1 MMKYTPV
8 QGRGFVRPGESEKPC
23 YRVFSGIKKA
33 VPIWNRLSEQLTRC
47 AVCVNNHKPEHDNRD
62 QAGGQLPC
70 LLGPYCAAIFIRS
83 EREYFFR
90 NSSRTKA
97 HGANLS
103 DSCSS
108 AIFSCS
114 LFVFCDGVLVDSLL
128 VIVCTCKAMRRST
141 SRHGADSNYSDS
153 LALRRWRRLISP
165 FAAVTRNPAVLSPGS
180 LSCSIS
186 VITSCGILTVVICD
200 FAFFAPVA
208 ISGSPDNRCIS
219 VYAKKKIKKVL
230 RCISP
235 ECRFKNKG
243 EIHPKQQRPAVMGTH
258 TGRLTKPLIEVT
270 IMAIKEHSL
279 LFIHTQT
286 PRKRNNPFHSSV
298 LCTHPGGRF
307 LPDLS
312 RRGYLSTKSS
322 RANFSGGIK
331 RGAGGGIFV
340 LVSSS
345 SSLAQASD
353 CLCRMISS
361 SCVCVSCI
369 GDSVLLVMILPCKAM
384 RRSTSHHG
392 ADSDYSD
399 SLALRRWRRLISPRM
414 AVTINCAVLSPVSF
428 TCSIASTT
436 SCGARA
442 CNFCDLLLIWSLSI
456 SGSLCDYWNPVYT
469 KKTKTKRLKWIPLSD
484 YTGIQLSV
492 YHSMQTRLKRIA
504 VLSQPLTTNDRK
516 RIEVAMRNHTTH
528 PQGRDSHDLNKYIW
542 RFIALSTA
550 QPRVITIEATSEQE
564 ARQQSP
570 AGCVMVFAARIR
582 QGETYAQ

>member
-1 MMKYTPV
+1 MDERTRTRSARNDRLTYIGQMMN
-8 QGRGFVRPGESEKPC
+8 
-23 YRVFSGIKKA
+23 IKKA
-33 VPIWNRLSEQLTRC
+33 APKWSHLSEQLTHC
-47 AVCVNNHKPEHDNRD
+47 AVCVNNHKLGHDNRD
-62 QAGGQLPC
+62 QAGGQLSC

-141 SRHGADSNYSDS
+141 SRHGADVFYPLGSIPRCCNSFRS
-153 LALRRWRRLISP
+153 TRLIQVAKEVSP
-165 FAAVTRNPAVLSPGS
+165 SAFAASSSCALNSSGS
-180 LSCSIS
+180 RIWYGGDRFSNGVDM
-186 VITSCGILTVVICD
+186 VITLNYYSYMVITIVLTVIQKTT
-200 FAFFAPVA
+200 PR
-208 ISGSPDNRCIS
+208 SGGS
-219 VYAKKKIKKVL
+219 
-230 RCISP
+230 
-235 ECRFKNKG
+235 
-243 EIHPKQQRPAVMGTH
+243 H

-286 PRKRNNPFHSSV
+286 PRKQNNPFHSSV

-322 RANFSGGIK
+322 RANFSGGTK

-399 SLALRRWRRLISPRM
+399 SLVLRRWRRLISPRM

-504 VLSQPLTTNDRK
+504 VLSQPLTTNDSES
-516 RIEVAMRNHTTH
+516 IEVAMRNHITH
-528 PQGRDSHDLNKYIW
+528 PQGRDSHNLNKYIW

-550 QPRVITIEATSEQE
+550 QPRVIHIEATSEQE

-582 QGETYAQ
+582 QEVCHA

>member
-1 MMKYTPV
+1 MDERTRTRSARNDRLTYIGQMMN
-8 QGRGFVRPGESEKPC
+8 
-23 YRVFSGIKKA
+23 IKKA
-33 VPIWNRLSEQLTRC
+33 APKWSHLSEQLTRC
-47 AVCVNNHKPEHDNRD
+47 AVCVNNHKPGHDNRD
-62 QAGGQLPC
+62 QAGGQLSC

-103 DSCSS
+103 DSCSN

-128 VIVCTCKAMRRST
+128 VIVCTCKAMRRSS
-141 SRHGADSNYSDS
+141 SRHGADVFYPLGSIPRCCNSFRS
-153 LALRRWRRLISP
+153 TRLIQVAKEVSP
-165 FAAVTRNPAVLSPGS
+165 SAFAASSSCALNSSGS
-180 LSCSIS
+180 RIWYGGDRFSNGVDM
-186 VITSCGILTVVICD
+186 VITLNYYSYMVITIVLTVIQKTT
-200 FAFFAPVA
+200 PR
-208 ISGSPDNRCIS
+208 SGGS
-219 VYAKKKIKKVL
+219 
-230 RCISP
+230 
-235 ECRFKNKG
+235 
-243 EIHPKQQRPAVMGTH
+243 H

-322 RANFSGGIK
+322 RANFSGGTK

-392 ADSDYSD
+392 ADSFYPLGSIPRRFSSVRPN
-399 SLALRRWRRLISPRM
+399 SLSQLARLMPSLCASLSNCSFSSGEIRILNCGDCPSPLGLLSRLIVDKWSPIEL
-414 AVTINCAVLSPVSF
+414 AF
-428 TCSIASTT
+428 
-436 SCGARA
+436 
-442 CNFCDLLLIWSLSI
+442 LLLGDHLNTRA
-456 SGSLCDYWNPVYT
+456 L
-469 KKTKTKRLKWIPLSD
+469 KKAKPRKCH
-484 YTGIQLSV
+484 
-492 YHSMQTRLKRIA
+492 YHS
-504 VLSQPLTTNDRK
+504 
-516 RIEVAMRNHTTH
+516 
-528 PQGRDSHDLNKYIW
+528 QG
-542 RFIALSTA
+542 F
-550 QPRVITIEATSEQE
+550 
-564 ARQQSP
+564 
-570 AGCVMVFAARIR
+570 
-582 QGETYAQ
+582 